1 MPYPSTFPTQEMLQ
15 IGMFLR
21 GGPNAP
27 SKPVALQAAWVG
39 LGFGLATLVPVP
51 AAGPT
56 PAPGP
61 EPAPTPP
68 TPAPSPGP
76 TPPEPPTPPPPPT
89 GPEPQRQQR
98 AKAGKPTPGEQQK
111 QATQKADQGQQAEA
125 LKQHQQADQEELA
138 KLKGEVAQMK
148 GQPGPGSTSDAE
160 SGKATQASAEGQP
173 QTPLPQAE
181 AGGGPRAR
189 EGGGPQAPG
198 EGNVRGAIE
207 GVPGADGPVKG
218 TPGDVKYRVEQPP
231 KQGAELA
238 DELDGWTRDMTNRFG
253 GAAGATG
260 TTAGGF
266 THPEVQARQQ
276 IVSPSLGAPSGVG
289 RGGVP
294 QSPHELPTTLAGAG
308 QGGQFSFSVPP
319 WLVPVLLN
327 VIQQILQA

>member
-1 MPYPSTFPTQEMLQ
+1 MPYPTTFPTQQMMQ
-15 IGMFLR
+15 VGMFLR

-27 SKPVALQAAWVG
+27 AKPVVLQAAYDC

-51 AAGPT
+51 SSGG
-56 PAPGP
+56 GP
-61 EPAPTPP
+61 EPSPP
-68 TPAPSPGP
+68 TPAPPPGP

-89 GPEPQRQQR
+89 GSEPRREQQRQQNQ
-98 AKAGKPTPGEQQK
+98 AKADKLPPGEQQK
-111 QATQKADQGQQAEA
+111 QAAQKADQGQQAEA
-125 LKQHQQADQEELA
+125 LKQHQAADQEELA
-138 KLKGEVAQMK
+138 KLKGEVARVK
-148 GQPGPGSTSDAE
+148 GQPGSGSTTDAE
-160 SGKATQASAEGQP
+160 SGKPTQASAEGPP

-181 AGGGPRAR
+181 AGGGPRAG

-198 EGNVRGAIE
+198 GGNVRG
-207 GVPGADGPVKG
+207 VS
-218 TPGDVKYRVEQPP
+218 GDVKYKVEQPP

-260 TTAGGF
+260 APGGGF
-266 THPEVQARQQ
+266 THPEVTARQQ
-276 IVSPSLGAPSGVG
+276 TISPSLGAPSNIG

-308 QGGQFSFSVPP
+308 QGGQYSFSVPP